1 MIIYACSL
9 FNFYSQTES
18 RQLKKNK
25 YSLTMFKFELITTSH
40 YLHRLNSV
48 NHPKAAGPRQ
58 LQYVILAAAG
68 SNECFTSLH
77 TGVNR

>member
-1 MIIYACSL
+1 
-9 FNFYSQTES
+9 
-18 RQLKKNK
+18 
-25 YSLTMFKFELITTSH
+25 MFKFELITTSH